1 MWSFLACIFTPLFT
15 LSDYNLDSISDCT
28 NLASNPPSA
37 YSIIPYYRI
46 FTWPVIVIVIF
57 VIPEQL
63 TMSWIISWFCFSNL
77 YNLIQDQDQGPCLFN
92 DNNNWFLYIVLFQ
105 LRSWAS
111 WYIITPV
118 IGFTFNSALTVHF
131 LHSLRSIAACRH
143 FSGAHMPTQPQ
154 LYVCILPGPHLYCM
168 PPGSRGAVL
177 SKTLFLKAKV
187 LGDGGNWTRAVSVRV
202 ERSHQYTVAP
212 PMCV

>member
-92 DNNNWFLYIVLFQ
+92 DDNNDWFLYIVLFQ
-105 LRSWAS
+105 LRSK
-111 WYIITPV
+111 
-118 IGFTFNSALTVHF
+118 GFMVYYYPSHWIHVQFCTHSALSP
-131 LHSLRSIAACRH
+131 L
-143 FSGAHMPTQPQ
+143 PTE
-154 LYVCILPGPHLYCM
+154 H
-168 PPGSRGAVL
+168 RGL
-177 SKTLFLKAKV
+177 SPFFRR
-187 LGDGGNWTRAVSVRV
+187 TRANSTAIICLHPTESPFIPYATRV
-202 ERSHQYTVAP
+202 ERSSVE
-212 PMCV
+212 